1 MSNDWAQIV
10 CRCSAFLPSSKSGV
24 SAMSGP
30 NASFLA
36 LNLEVGPWREGVL
49 PLRRPRPPQPRPQPF
64 LCPRCDMWIHGM
76 KQYAF
81 HWKTKKHQRRNRA
94 QTDRSAAAMRFL
106 GVFLAEKWVTEER
119 YRKNQ
124 VLIRKVLWW
133 VNEYFRTR
141 GVQMGACGGA
151 PASLK

>member
-1 MSNDWAQIV
+1 
-10 CRCSAFLPSSKSGV
+10 
-24 SAMSGP
+24 
-30 NASFLA
+30 
-36 LNLEVGPWREGVL
+36 
-49 PLRRPRPPQPRPQPF
+49 
-64 LCPRCDMWIHGM
+64 M